1 MHTLKVFGALAAA
14 VTIGAT
20 SVIIVYPQSADAQT
34 QGMNRRGERRDTRQ
48 TSRDVKH
55 QCNATAGNSR
65 SDCRQAKRSTK
76 QAGRH
81 D

>member
-1 MHTLKVFGALAAA
+1 MHTLKILGALAVAA
-14 VTIGAT
+14 TIGAT
-20 SVIIVYPQSADAQT
+20 SVIIVYPQPADAQT

-55 QCNATAGNSR
+55 QCNATSGNSR

>member
-1 MHTLKVFGALAAA
+1 MHTLKVLGALAVAA
-14 VTIGAT
+14 TIGAA
-20 SVIIVYPQSADAQT
+20 SVIIVYPLPADAQT

-55 QCNATAGNSR
+55 QCNATSGNSR
-65 SDCRQAKRSTK
+65 SECRQAKRSTK